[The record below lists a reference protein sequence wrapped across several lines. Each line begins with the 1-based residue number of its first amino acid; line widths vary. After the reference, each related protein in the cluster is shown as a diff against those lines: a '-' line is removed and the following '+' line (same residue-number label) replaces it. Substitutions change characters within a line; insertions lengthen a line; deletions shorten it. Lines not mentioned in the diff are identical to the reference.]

1 MFNINHR
8 LTKRCVQ
15 EKFFKSEKEKEGWTR
30 KDREENVYI
39 PVRQMK
45 SSYFQLG
52 GQRRTL

>member
-30 KDREENVYI
+30 KDREENVYNS
-39 PVRQMK
+39 VRQMK